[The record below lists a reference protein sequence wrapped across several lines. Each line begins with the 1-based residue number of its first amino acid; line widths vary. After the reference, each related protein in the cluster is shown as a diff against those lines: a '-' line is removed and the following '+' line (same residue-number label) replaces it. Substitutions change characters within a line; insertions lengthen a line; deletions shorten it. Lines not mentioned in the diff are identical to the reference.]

1 MVVVNM
7 EEQIKAL
14 DPTLI
19 IYDRKDYENEIHIF
33 CERKYENKRIHQT
46 IIRKVRDIPFNE
58 KKVIIYL
65 KVKRFKNN
73 FNSTNPKKTITETF
87 NFLNDTK
94 RRTKRLD
101 DSLYNLTKNQS
112 FKASEEYSKKYIVD
126 ISGNTL
132 IRMVLKKTK
141 K

>member
-1 MVVVNM
+1 M
-7 EEQIKAL
+7 EEQIKTL

-19 IYDRKDYENEIHIF
+19 IYKRVDYENEIHIF
-33 CERKYENKRIHQT
+33 CERKYDDRNVHQT
-46 IIRKVRDIPFNE
+46 IIRKVRDIPFNG

-65 KVKRFKNN
+65 KVKRLKNN
-73 FNSTNPKKTITETF
+73 FDAENSKKTITETF
-87 NFLNDTK
+87 DFLNDTK

-101 DSLYNLTKNQS
+101 DTLFNLTKNQS
-112 FKASEEYSKKYIVD
+112 FKASEEYSKKYLAD